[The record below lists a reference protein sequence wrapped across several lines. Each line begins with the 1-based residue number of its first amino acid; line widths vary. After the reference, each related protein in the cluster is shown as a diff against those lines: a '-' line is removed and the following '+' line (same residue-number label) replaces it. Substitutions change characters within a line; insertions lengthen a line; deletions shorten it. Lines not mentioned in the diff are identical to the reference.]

1 MAEDIESFREL
12 WSSPDSGWTLHRFVT
27 ARHRVFI
34 LLDPAAVT
42 VAQLRALRML
52 PGPHNQVPLRDLKRC
67 IPADGQV
74 CLGEFWGRMV
84 RDVASK
90 AKAQGLPFKVESTT
104 YTSYQV
110 MNRKT
115 GVGRVIAAAGTLRQ
129 VAERMMAAGM
139 PVLDAEE

>member
-1 MAEDIESFREL
+1 MAEDIEAFREL
-12 WSSPDSGWTLHRFVT
+12 WSGPDSGWVLHRFVT
-27 ARHRVFI
+27 ARHKVFI

-52 PGPHNQVPLRDLKRC
+52 PGPHQEVPLRDLKRC

-74 CLGEFWGRMV
+74 CIGEFWGRLV

-90 AKAQGLPFKVESTT
+90 AKELGLPFKVESTSH
-104 YTSYQV
+104 TSYQV
-110 MNRKT
+110 TNRKT
-115 GVGRVIAAAGTLRQ
+115 GVSRVIEDAGTLRQ
-129 VAERMMAAGM
+129 VAERMLAAGM